1 MSHLRSKSVEQ
12 ISTDFN
18 KISKI
23 VEKISRTD
31 LTLENNSITL
41 EKSEVI
47 RMQSKFQIT
56 LRAARVNAGLT
67 IQEAAKRLK
76 IGKDTLIKWEKDP
89 GMVSPNKQSLI
100 SEAYD
105 IPIDFIFFGK
115 RVEKNSISA

>member
-1 MSHLRSKSVEQ
+1 
-12 ISTDFN
+12 
-18 KISKI
+18 
-23 VEKISRTD
+23 
-31 LTLENNSITL
+31 
-41 EKSEVI
+41 
-47 RMQSKFQIT
+47 MQTKFQIT

-89 GMVSPNKQSLI
+89 GMVSPNKQNLI